1 MSKRF
6 NYRVTWEVNGSRME
20 VMFVTL
26 EEATDFYED
35 IQKYQDTSG
44 FEIQDILY
52 YFDEDVE
59 GFLDDEDMN
68 QNYDPEKFDDLLDE
82 DNEEDES
89 LYVMCKF
96 IYTLTYLYFNKE
108 CFTMSYSYEGIWE
121 MVGMLMKD
129 PAVSQILITKEIEA

>member
-59 GFLDDEDMN
+59 GFLDDEDITPSYN
-68 QNYDPEKFDDLLDE
+68 PEKFDDLLDE

-96 IYTLTYLYFNKE
+96 IYALTYLYFNKE

-129 PAVSQILITKEIEA
+129 PAVSEIKINKEVI

>member
-59 GFLDDEDMN
+59 GFLDDEDITPSYN
-68 QNYDPEKFDDLLDE
+68 PEKFDDLLDE

>member
-1 MSKRF
+1 
-6 NYRVTWEVNGSRME
+6 
-20 VMFVTL
+20 
-26 EEATDFYED
+26 
-35 IQKYQDTSG
+35 
-44 FEIQDILY
+44 
-52 YFDEDVE
+52 
-59 GFLDDEDMN
+59 MN